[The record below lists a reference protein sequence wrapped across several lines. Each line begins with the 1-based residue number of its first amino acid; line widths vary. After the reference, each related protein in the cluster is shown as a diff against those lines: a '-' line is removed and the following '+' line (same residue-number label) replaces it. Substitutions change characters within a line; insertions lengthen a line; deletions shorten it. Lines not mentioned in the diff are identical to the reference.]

1 MNSNK
6 FNTNKLFA
14 LSENNTFEFSLPLTE
29 TITIDGVKHQIELEY
44 DGESGVYYI
53 FFKGVKYPVEVVKKQ
68 QNKYEIVFNN
78 ISSSFS
84 VETPFSLDRI
94 KKLEATKPKSERT
107 FLKAP
112 MPGKIINILS
122 AEGTKVQRGET
133 IVVLEAMKM
142 ENEILSP
149 INGIVSKISVKP
161 NDNVMKDDVLAE
173 IKPE

>member
-68 QNKYEIVFNN
+68 QNKY
-78 ISSSFS
+78 
-84 VETPFSLDRI
+84 
-94 KKLEATKPKSERT
+94 
-107 FLKAP
+107 
-112 MPGKIINILS
+112 
-122 AEGTKVQRGET
+122 
-133 IVVLEAMKM
+133 
-142 ENEILSP
+142 
-149 INGIVSKISVKP
+149 SKFIDEK
-161 NDNVMKDDVLAE
+161 
-173 IKPE
+173 